1 MHRTRAGPPAE
12 GLAQRLK
19 QMNARDF
26 HSASSQATLD
36 WSAYAFSTVQSDGAL
51 VLLRGIPHCHGSAI
65 LLAQAASSDK
75 VEAANKLL
83 DNEFRCS
90 DLLDAQWALRPIA
103 RERHEGATVLLYDN
117 LPAQPLS
124 AMRAGALTLSDWLDI
139 AVHAATAL
147 AQLHAAGLLHRAI
160 SPTRLFA
167 DARGH
172 CWLTGFGHCVTLSDQ
187 LAHDAPPRRLPSPA
201 TAAFM
206 SPEQTEYT
214 QDAPDTRSDLYS
226 LGVVLYWLLT
236 GHLPFNVRDPDDA
249 REWAHCHVAY
259 TPTDPRAHYFG
270 IPAAIAQ
277 ILLKLL
283 DKRPAAR
290 YQQADGLVEDLR
302 RCQVSWNAVGRVDSF
317 ALGTRDRSSALRLG
331 GHLHGRAA
339 PLQALRA
346 ALQATNGVST
356 PGLVL
361 VCGDS
366 GIGKT
371 ALLDTFTRT
380 LSPHAALT
388 VRGKADQSNLQVPYA
403 PLTEALDSLAQHAL
417 SLPAGD
423 LANYRDRIRQTI
435 GPDCSLL
442 RDLIPSLAL
451 IEDEPAP
458 QTALAPDQA
467 RARFILA
474 VRGFLRVFAGAGRPL
489 VLVVEDVQWLDTAS
503 LALLEALL
511 DVSEPV
517 PLLVVASTR
526 TLAMAA
532 VDGVVRIPES
542 AARLQRAATY
552 ATRIVL
558 EPLSADETEQWVAE
572 LLGNERTGLRDLAA
586 LVHEKTLGNPF
597 FVAQFLQ
604 AAIDD
609 RLIIYAAADG
619 HWHYDLAHIRQRA
632 YTDNVVDVVL
642 HRLDALPGL
651 TRRLLGTIA
660 CLGRRAPANLLAKL
674 HAMEPSVLDA
684 ALAPAL
690 QMHAIQR
697 EGDQYAFLHDRI
709 QEAAYASLSES
720 EHHTVYFDAGWRLA
734 SLAFDD
740 QRDDLL
746 LPAAQL
752 LAHVVDRIATTP
764 QAQSFA
770 LLSRNAARRARK
782 GIAYDAARRYAS
794 SGLAALRGAGTPPE
808 HDALGQELMMEDA
821 ECTFIQGD
829 LTSAMQTVE
838 CLLTANLTLA
848 RYTAVIQLKAQ
859 IHTRRSENVIALET
873 TLAGLRAYGIDLP
886 AAPSH
891 ADLEQAQLRT
901 HQRLAATTLDALAPL
916 TDTHAQAAIGL
927 LAAGLIPATFT
938 NERIFALLLCKML
951 DLTLDYGISAPA
963 TAALAWFGV
972 ILSHDLDAHQEGFA
986 YAQQAR
992 ALVAQ
997 HGYTDCEAATLLPL
1011 DQVSVWTQ
1019 PLSFA
1024 VDCAR
1029 AAYTAALASGDV
1041 NTACYA
1047 TCHLAANL
1055 LARGDALSDIAVE
1068 TERGLAFVQRAGFRD
1083 IEDILRIQHAFVS
1096 HLLGSAPNT
1105 DVDTLDIDLGRHGE
1119 RMATLHFWYWL
1130 FVDITRYFE
1139 RRYAD
1144 AREALARA
1152 NALAWS
1158 APGHIHQLDLHL
1170 FSALLLDA
1178 QDENALET
1186 IASHE
1191 TKLRQW
1197 AQANPATFADKL
1209 RLIEAKRDAL
1219 HGRIGDALRGYE
1231 DAAQM
1236 ALHGGFVHVAAIAAE
1251 EAAALCQ
1258 GAGLFTA
1265 AQAYAQ
1271 QARERYARWGA
1282 AHKVE
1287 DLTRADG
1294 KPAIASPAAGNTAN
1308 EAPEHRVRDVDAI
1321 VRCTRALAE
1330 EIQLERLIN
1339 TLMSV
1344 VLEHA
1349 GAQRGVLIRMVG
1361 ELPVIEA
1368 RARTTA
1374 AGIVVELS
1382 RGRAEPLDLPLTMLN
1397 TALRTRK
1404 RLVVHDAAASNPFA
1418 HDPYFSRHN
1427 AGCAMCLPMLKGNVM
1442 AGVLFVE
1449 NGLLAGRFA
1458 GDTADMLELIA
1469 GQAAVSLENARL
1481 YHDLVEEN
1489 TRRHRIEE
1497 ALRVSEETLA
1507 LGERVSQTGSWRW
1520 DLKRDVCR
1528 CSEELRHILDIA
1540 TDQLTVPRDI
1550 LVACIH
1556 PDDRERVRQMSDQQA
1571 AAKESLELEYRIV
1584 RKDGTTRHVV
1594 ALGKPIQHATG
1605 EVEYVGTVT
1614 DITARRQAED
1624 AARNAQ
1630 ADVAR
1635 VARATTVGQLTASIA
1650 HEVNQP
1656 LMSIVSHAGASLRW
1670 LDRNP
1675 PALAQLREGL
1685 VAIASEGQRAGDM
1698 IHSLQAL
1705 TRNTP
1710 RAFVVLDI
1718 HETIRHIVQIARSE
1732 LNRRDV
1738 SLELELNAN
1747 HSHVHGD
1754 AVQLQQVLLNLV
1766 LNAIDAM
1773 ATVHER
1779 QRVLRLTTTVTAE
1792 AQLQVCVE
1800 DNGQGLAS
1808 NAAGRMF
1815 EPFYTTKAHGM
1826 GMGLAICRS
1835 IVEAHKGS
1843 ILAAPRLP
1851 FGALFMFRLPLAPVA
1866 EP

>member
-1 MHRTRAGPPAE
+1 
-12 GLAQRLK
+12 
-19 QMNARDF
+19 MNARDF
-26 HSASSQATLD
+26 HSAFSQAMLD
-36 WSAYAFSTVQSDGAL
+36 WSAYTFSAVQSDG
-51 VLLRGIPHCHGSAI
+51 VLMLSRGIPHETGAAV
-65 LLAQAASSDK
+65 LLAQAASNDT
-75 VEAANKLL
+75 VEVANTLL

-90 DLLDAQWALRPIA
+90 DLLDARWALRPIA
-103 RERHEGATVLLYDN
+103 RQRHDGATVLLYDD
-117 LPAQPLS
+117 LAAQPLS
-124 AMRAGALTLSDWLDI
+124 AMRAGTLTLCDWLDVAI
-139 AVHAATAL
+139 HAADAL
-147 AQLHAAGLLHRAI
+147 AHLHAAGLLHRAI
-160 SPTRLFA
+160 SPASLFA
-167 DARGH
+167 DAQGH
-172 CWLTGFGHCVTLSDQ
+172 CWLAGFGQCVKLSDQ
-187 LAHDAPPRRLPSPA
+187 PVHDVTAHRPLSPA
-201 TAAFM
+201 AAAFM

-214 QDAPDTRSDLYS
+214 PDTPDTRSDLYS

-236 GHLPFNVRDPDDA
+236 SHLPFKVRDPDDA
-249 REWAHCHVAY
+249 REWAHCHVAFA
-259 TPTDPRAHYFG
+259 PTDPRAHYFG

-283 DKRPAAR
+283 DKQPSAR

-302 RCQVSWNAVGRVDSF
+302 RCQASWNAIGRADGFV
-317 ALGTRDRSSALRLG
+317 LGTRDRPSELRLG
-331 GHLHGRAA
+331 RHLHGRAA
-339 PLQALRA
+339 SLQALRT
-346 ALQATNGVST
+346 ALQAANDAGT

-371 ALLDTFTRT
+371 ALLDTFTRAM
-380 LSPHAALT
+380 SPRTALT
-388 VRGKADQSNLQVPYA
+388 ARGKADQSNLQVPYA

-417 SLPAGD
+417 SLPAND
-423 LANYRDRIRQTI
+423 LARYRDCIRQTI
-435 GPDCSLL
+435 GPDCRLL
-442 RDLIPSLAL
+442 RELIPSLAL
-451 IEDEPAP
+451 IEDEPVP
-458 QTALAPDQA
+458 QTALAPDQV

-474 VRGFLRVFAGAGRPL
+474 VRGFLRVFARAGRPL
-489 VLVVEDVQWLDTAS
+489 VLIIEDVQWLDTAS

-511 DVSEPV
+511 DAPEPV
-517 PLLVVASTR
+517 PLLLVASTR
-526 TLAMAA
+526 TLATAA
-532 VDGVVRIPES
+532 ADETVRIPES
-542 AARLQRAATY
+542 AARLQHAAAC

-558 EPLSADETEQWVAE
+558 EPLSANETEQWIAE
-572 LLGNERTGLRDLAA
+572 LLGDDGAGLRDLAA

-609 RLIIYAAADG
+609 RLMTYAAADG
-619 HWHYDLAHIRQRA
+619 HWHYDLTLIQQRA
-632 YTDNVVDVVL
+632 YTDNVADVVL

-651 TRRLLGTIA
+651 TRRILGTIA
-660 CLGRRAPANLLAKL
+660 CLGRRAPADLLAKL
-674 HAMEPSVLDA
+674 HTMEPSVLDPT
-684 ALAPAL
+684 LAPAL
-690 QMHAIQR
+690 QAHAIQR

-709 QEAAYASLSES
+709 QEAAYASLSEA
-720 EHHTVYFDAGWRLA
+720 EHHAVYFDAGWRLA
-734 SLAFDD
+734 NLAFDG

-752 LAHVVDRIATTP
+752 LAHVVDRIALTP
-764 QAQSFA
+764 QARSFA

-782 GIAYDAARRYAS
+782 GIAYDAARRYAK
-794 SGLAALRGAGTPPE
+794 SGLAALRWAATPPE
-808 HDALGQELMMEDA
+808 HDALAQELMMEDA
-821 ECTFIQGD
+821 ECAFIQGD
-829 LTSAMQTVE
+829 LTCAMQTVE
-838 CLLTANLTLA
+838 CLLTADLPLA
-848 RYTAVIQLKAQ
+848 RYTSVIQLKAQ

-886 AAPSH
+886 AAPSRV
-891 ADLEQAQLRT
+891 DLEQACRRI
-901 HQRLAATTLDALAPL
+901 HQRLAATALDALAPL
-916 TDTHAQAAIGL
+916 TDSHAQAAIGL
-927 LAAGLIPATFT
+927 LAAGLIPATFS

-963 TAALAWFGV
+963 TTALAWFGV
-972 ILSHDLDAHQEGFA
+972 ILSHDLDAHQDGIA
-986 YAQQAR
+986 CAQQAR
-992 ALVAQ
+992 ALVAR
-997 HGYTDCEAATLLPL
+997 HGYADCEAATLLPL

-1019 PLSFA
+1019 PLCFS

-1029 AAYTAALASGDV
+1029 AAYTAALTSGDV

-1055 LARGDALSDIAVE
+1055 LVRGDALSDIATE
-1068 TERGLAFVQRAGFRD
+1068 TEQGLAFVRRAGFRD
-1083 IEDILRIQHAFVS
+1083 VEDILRIQHAFVS
-1096 HLLGSAPNT
+1096 HLLGGAPNAGM
-1105 DVDTLDIDLGRHGE
+1105 DTLDIDLGKHGE

-1130 FVDITRYFE
+1130 FVGITRYFE
-1139 RRYAD
+1139 RRHAD

-1152 NALAWS
+1152 DSLAWS

-1178 QDENALET
+1178 QDEDSRKT

-1191 TKLRQW
+1191 AKLRQW
-1197 AQANPATFADKL
+1197 AEANPATFADKL

-1231 DAAQM
+1231 EAAQM
-1236 ALHGGFVHVAAIAAE
+1236 ALHGGFSHIAAIAAE

-1258 GAGLFTA
+1258 VAGLPTA

-1282 AHKVE
+1282 ALKVE
-1287 DLTRADG
+1287 DLTRTYG
-1294 KPAIASPAAGNTAN
+1294 RPPAASLAVGD
-1308 EAPEHRVRDVDAI
+1308 APRHRVRDVDAI
-1321 VRCTRALAE
+1321 IRCTRALTE
-1330 EIQLERLIN
+1330 EIRLERLIN
-1339 TLMSV
+1339 TLMTV

-1349 GAQRGVLIRMVG
+1349 GAQRGVLIRMAG

-1374 AGIVVELS
+1374 AGIVVEMS
-1382 RGRAEPLDLPLTMLN
+1382 RGQAEPLDLPLTMLN
-1397 TALRTRK
+1397 TTLRTRK
-1404 RLVVHDAAASNPFA
+1404 RLVVHDAAASHPFA
-1418 HDPYFSRHN
+1418 HDPYFSRHS

-1442 AGVLFVE
+1442 TGVLFVE
-1449 NGLLAGRFA
+1449 NGLLPDRFA
-1458 GDTADMLELIA
+1458 GDTADMLELMA

-1489 TRRHRIEE
+1489 ARRHRIED
-1497 ALRVSEETLA
+1497 ALRISEETLA

-1520 DLKRDVCR
+1520 DLKRDMCR
-1528 CSEELRHILDIA
+1528 CSEELRRIFDIT
-1540 TDQLTVPRDI
+1540 TDQLTLPREV
-1550 LVACIH
+1550 LSACIH
-1556 PDDRERVRQMSDQQA
+1556 PDDRERARQMADQQA
-1571 AAKESLELEYRIV
+1571 AANAPLELEYRVV
-1584 RKDGTTRHVV
+1584 RKDGTIRHVV
-1594 ALGKPIQHATG
+1594 ALGKPIHHATG
-1605 EVEYVGTVT
+1605 EVEYVGTVS

-1624 AARNAQ
+1624 AVRNAQ

-1675 PALAQLREGL
+1675 PALAQVREGL

-1710 RAFVVLDI
+1710 RAFVALDI
-1718 HETIRHIVQIARSE
+1718 HETIHHIVQIARSE

-1747 HSHVHGD
+1747 RSHVHGD

-1779 QRVLRLTTTVTAE
+1779 PRVLRLTTTVAAE

-1808 NAAGRMF
+1808 DAVGRMF
-1815 EPFYTTKAHGM
+1815 EPFYTTKANGM
-1826 GMGLAICRS
+1826 GMGMAICRS